1 MVYCLGGLIWAIT
14 GSGSAPDNQDDV
26 SPTMTWLACKLV
38 EGIAWATGSKGNGG
52 KLQVSQV
59 DIPFFSRDLCVG
71 VLDLDDLDR
80 RSIVGF
86 QLDSP
91 RAGLKANSKP
101 KPIKAILWLSGG
113 GYVTGYPLVDPP
125 IFSIARNLPRG
136 EYRLLAPSVRRCLS
150 LDRAFPIPLLD
161 ALSGYEYLRRV
172 GGYEAKDIVIM
183 GNSAGSGLSWSLIAY
198 LAILQ
203 DANRGDL
210 GIPGSVIMISVG
222 LLSTDTA
229 KVCSMP
235 DFIAMDVIT
244 ACATSEIPRSGGRTS
259 ITERSSLLPRTI
271 PSCSQSP
278 RPFLVG
284 LVPLGQGYTAPTR
297 GTPCSNQGNA
307 RSRAPQAHSS
317 HYRKDREADPRHIED
332 ITKATQN
339 PYWLA

>member
-1 MVYCLGGLIWAIT
+1 MALLPANVFQPPPTSLTLLVPPASYLQWVQRFLQLLFTIATIPIIIILVPISIILPQRFAALSLHPHNLPPHRTFFAACQRGWMVYCLGGLIWAIT

-59 DIPFFSRDLCVG
+59 TIPSFSRDLCVG
-71 VLDLDDLDR
+71 VLGLDDLDR

-101 KPIKAILWLSGG
+101 KPQKAILWLSGG

-172 GGYEAKDIVIM
+172 EGYEAKDIVIM

-222 LLSTDTA
+222 PFHRRSKSVLS
-229 KVCSMP
+229 
-235 DFIAMDVIT
+235 
-244 ACATSEIPRSGGRTS
+244 
-259 ITERSSLLPRTI
+259 L
-271 PSCSQSP
+271 
-278 RPFLVG
+278 
-284 LVPLGQGYTAPTR
+284 
-297 GTPCSNQGNA
+297 
-307 RSRAPQAHSS
+307 
-317 HYRKDREADPRHIED
+317 
-332 ITKATQN
+332 TQ
-339 PYWLA
+339 